1 MAHVTPFADAVPYSP
16 PAHTGVDCKRLQGM
30 EAGPSDAF
38 WVGLSVYPPGAVAG
52 PSEVMAESVY
62 VVLDGEFELDCD
74 GIHVLRK
81 HDSVRFEK
89 GEHRTLTNR
98 SGSDA
103 TLLVSIA
110 KPRD

>member
-1 MAHVTPFADAVPYSP
+1 MAHINAFTDAVPYTP
-16 PAHTGVDCKRLQGM
+16 PAHDGVDCRRLQGM

-38 WVGLSVYPPGAVAG
+38 WVGLSVYPPGSSAG

-74 GIHVLRK
+74 GTHVLRK
-81 HDSVRFEK
+81 HDSVRFAK

-98 SGSDA
+98 SDADA
-103 TLLVSIA
+103 TLLVTIA